1 MGGHADRIS
10 VLILC
15 AGEAR
20 RFGGEVKQLLTIG
33 SDTIL
38 GRTLKQT
45 AHMDPVVVTHLEE
58 IKQASPRW
66 FEPEHRQYTVDT
78 LRSTRKLWGHVTV
91 VLLGDV
97 LYSDE
102 TMRDILGCE
111 ETTVF
116 GDKWE
121 VYAVVFTDHYQ
132 VLVACGE
139 AMSLWPCKLGNLYNA
154 LCGKPLAAKR
164 GLGHEMEGEPMF
176 HYVEDWT
183 RDIDGEGQYLQALK
197 ELRL

>member
-1 MGGHADRIS
+1 MGGHAGRLQ

-15 AGEAR
+15 AGEAS
-20 RFGGEVKQLLTIG
+20 RFGGEVKQLLTVG
-33 SDTIL
+33 SNTIL

-45 AHMDPVVVTHLEE
+45 AHMNPIVVTHLEE
-58 IKQASPRW
+58 IRRASLRW
-66 FEPEHRQYTVDT
+66 FHPKERQYTVDT
-78 LRSTRKLWGHVTV
+78 LLSTRELWGQVTI

-97 LYSDE
+97 LYTDE
-102 TMRDILGCE
+102 TMTTILSCKKA
-111 ETTVF
+111 TVF

-121 VYAVVFTDHYQ
+121 VYAVVFTDHDQ
-132 VLVACGE
+132 MAEACGE
-139 AMSLWPCKLGNLYNA
+139 ARSLWPGKLGNLYNA

-183 RDIDGEGQYLQALK
+183 RDIDSESQHLQALK